1 MAGGSV
7 GVIFAEL
14 DLDASRYTRG
24 QQKLLQDAT
33 TTTLNIEQNFK
44 NLGIKSSAEMDL
56 MRQKIQNSFDMITN
70 SAKASATDKLRA
82 EQAYHDKLKAL
93 DEQQFGR
100 QTSLL
105 STLKSNWIAF
115 SAAAATA
122 IYAVNKAWDLAKV
135 GAEYQE
141 QQGILDNLSS
151 KYGTTAD
158 AIVEAMETASSG
170 LISKADLM
178 TIALGGIA
186 KGLKPDELT
195 ALADAAEILGDACGV
210 TATVALQDLT
220 QAMETGKT
228 RALLPYLGTSI
239 DLEAAFGELASK
251 MTAAEKAQAMLNMT
265 IIKATELQAQQTKGV
280 NDAADKIER
289 MEAAWANA
297 KLKLAEFAATLVVSI
312 LDAPAKIN
320 AMSASVDLL
329 TGETIKV
336 TEATKEANVAHKESA
351 DILSNVVLVGN
362 EVMIQAEAKL
372 AQIKNTVQARVDD
385 TKAVKENAEAGKKA
399 ADDAIVAEKK
409 RYDYFIAREG
419 EWLTESEKN
428 AAELTKGKG
437 EEYDKDQKNWIDKLK
452 YKQKKE
458 EEYLEWSENQQE
470 EYHKGMAEWKAEEVK
485 DAIKAAE
492 KRGQY
497 EREIYKDLRGY
508 ANQYYASEEALIQ
521 AQAEKYKAAG
531 VDQVAVAVWVAQQLD
546 DLNLKKLKSSDSFV
560 DGVKAGYLEMQ
571 RDATTFGESGYQ
583 IFKTFAD
590 SSKTALSDILFQGF
604 KTGTIDAQAVW
615 ETFSDTMLR
624 KFTDTLATMVVEAA
638 AKDVL
643 MMFQA
648 EWTAE
653 SSNILGIINKGLE
666 VFNWLT
672 GSGGGGGGGGG
683 WQPTAPLQ
691 GEAYGGLIQ
700 GYTAGGDSKAN
711 DTILAMLS
719 PGEFVMPRSA
729 VNDQTLPLLEMMRQ
743 GGLRG
748 YAEGGVVDALGNEG
762 TAAQIA
768 TLEAF
773 RKYWENLQGFG
784 KGAEPLFR
792 PYNYNNDDDWWIT
805 PDGQLHDTRH
815 ANRGFLDWAIP
826 AIIAVGGGYATGN
839 LAVGSAIIS
848 SMMSGA
854 SGDKIALAGI
864 LAYAGQAAGQYVGSA
879 MDSIFTQTG
888 TGGFEALAGTGWA
901 GVGANDIWSIVEQI
915 GMQAL
920 KTVATNAV
928 KASFKYA
935 LGSMFGGGAGGG
947 SAEFSFGGIDSDMG
961 WLSELMG
968 GIAPKS
974 SGFGFALDRGLSY
987 VPYDNFPAR
996 LHEGERVLTK
1006 EENRAGRSINFSPG
1020 SIVINGSNLSPAQM
1034 AKEIVRPLKE
1044 ELRRINAR
1052 YN

>member
-1 MAGGSV
+1 MVGGSV

-82 EQAYHDKLKAL
+82 EQAYHDKLKTL

-122 IYAVNKAWDLAKV
+122 IYAVNKAWDLAKI

-141 QQGILDNLSS
+141 QRDILDNLSS

-158 AIVEAMETASSG
+158 AIVDAMETASSG

-220 QAMETGKT
+220 TAMETGKT

-280 NDAADKIER
+280 SDAADKIER

-297 KLKLAEFAATLVVSI
+297 KLRLAEFAATLVVSL

-362 EVMIQAEAKL
+362 KVMTQAEANL
-372 AQIKNTVQARVDD
+372 VQIKKTVSARVDD
-385 TKAVKENAEAGKKA
+385 TKAIKDNAAAGKKA
-399 ADDAIVAEKK
+399 EEDKSRAAKRAGDEIIDTYYAEAKA
-409 RYDYFIAREG
+409 ARNYYSGLEK
-419 EWLTESEKN
+419 ESEHAQEKRAN
-428 AAELTKGKG
+428 DAKRKG
-437 EEYDKDQKNWIDKLK
+437 EEIIDAYYDEGEKARAFYDKLLGKAKDTGDQRVKIEVDVFGEMSRLE
-452 YKQKKE
+452 KQ
-458 EEYLEWSENQQE
+458 
-470 EYHKGMAEWKAEEVK
+470 
-485 DAIKAAE
+485 
-492 KRGQY
+492 
-497 EREIYKDLRGY
+497 
-508 ANQYYASEEALIQ
+508 ALID
-521 AQAEKYKAAG
+521 AG
-531 VDQVAVAVWVAQQLD
+531 T
-546 DLNLKKLKSSDSFV
+546 FF
-560 DGVKAGYLEMQ
+560 DGVKYGFEDMKAESLTFGQAGYEAI
-571 RDATTFGESGYQ
+571 R
-583 IFKTFAD
+583 TFAD

-638 AKDVL
+638 AKDIL
-643 MMFQA
+643 MMFDA
-648 EWTAE
+648 KWKTSASE
-653 SSNILGIINKGLE
+653 ILGIINKGLE

-672 GSGGGGGGGGG
+672 GSSAGIGTGGT
-683 WQPTAPLQ
+683 PS
-691 GEAYGGLIQ
+691 GEGTLDWGDANSWAYGGRIP
-700 GYTAGGDSKAN
+700 GYASGGDSRAN
-711 DTILAMLS
+711 DTVLAMLS

-748 YAEGGVVDALGNEG
+748 YAEGGYVDAVGNEG
-762 TAAQIA
+762 TAAQAA

-773 RKYWENLQGFG
+773 RLYWENLQGFG
-784 KGAEPLFR
+784 KGAEPPFR
-792 PYNYNNDDDWWIT
+792 GSDYYNDDDWWIS
-805 PDGQLHDTRH
+805 PDGQLHDTRK
-815 ANRGFLDWAIP
+815 ADRGFLDYAIP
-826 AIIAVGGGYATGN
+826 GIIAIGGGYASGN
-839 LAVGSAIIS
+839 LAVGTAIIS

-854 SGDKIALAGI
+854 DGEDIALAGI
-864 LAYAGQAAGQYVGSA
+864 IAYAGQVAGQYVSSAIDGIFSQVGTAGSV
-879 MDSIFTQTG
+879 
-888 TGGFEALAGTGWA
+888 AGTGWSGLYDA
-901 GVGANDIWSIVEQI
+901 SDIWGLVSQI
-915 GMQAL
+915 GMQAV

-935 LGSMFGGGAGGG
+935 LGSIFGGGAGGG
-947 SAEFSFGGIDSDMG
+947 SADFSFAGLDSDFS
-961 WLSELMG
+961 WLTG
-968 GIAPKS
+968 GMSSIAPQSNKFS
-974 SGFGFALDRGLSY
+974 WNMARNGLDY
-987 VPYDNFPAR
+987 VPYDNYPVL
-996 LHEGERVLTK
+996 LHKGERVETAREARRNGDGASLPPVIVNLNVDGRTLASLMYK
-1006 EENRAGRSINFSPG
+1006 QSKAGVK
-1020 SIVINGSNLSPAQM
+1020 VIHQRGITN
-1034 AKEIVRPLKE
+1034 V
-1044 ELRRINAR
+1044 
-1052 YN
+1052 